1 MTYQGTV
8 RGGVVVL
15 EPGAHLPDG
24 LSVTV
29 QPAIE
34 QKQTDGGDKLSIT
47 MRNGVPVFMPNT
59 TTVRPSLDLVNQ
71 LRDESP

>member
-29 QPAIE
+29 QPASE
-34 QKQTDGGDKLSIT
+34 QNRADSRQQSSIS
-47 MRNGVPVFMPNT
+47 MRNGVPVFISNSP
-59 TTVRPSLDLVNQ
+59 TVHPSLELVNK
-71 LRDESP
+71 LRDDAP